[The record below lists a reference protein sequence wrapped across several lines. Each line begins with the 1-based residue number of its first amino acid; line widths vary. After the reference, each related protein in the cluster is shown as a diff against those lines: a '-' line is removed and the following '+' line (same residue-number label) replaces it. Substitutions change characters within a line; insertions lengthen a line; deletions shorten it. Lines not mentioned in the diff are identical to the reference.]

1 MSLRE
6 LAHLAQQTL
15 QTHAGGPVKRSHVHE
30 LLAAAF
36 GHRSWAAFRSAAVLA
51 DAGVGDGP
59 SGATSQLIGR
69 AVQLGYHQQA
79 AAEMVQSFVAFIT
92 EHRLSSISWS
102 ALGAWLVL
110 SVTAE
115 EEDDDS
121 DNGYDLE
128 EDNDQFDEDGTAV
141 PELAT
146 GTSREQLMR
155 SPMLMSSLEAA
166 AASSNLQAHCLLA
179 ALYRCR
185 TPNPYLYEES
195 LKGRALNAV
204 ERGWVDDYLRLE
216 PQHRK
221 YEAHLKAAALGG
233 VRAAAL
239 EYGTHFESRDF
250 IALAERLTGDVDAYM
265 MARVAT
271 TPEARASWL
280 RVAAERGVRSA
291 LEELAYQGDA
301 WAEERFAEQGDIH
314 WLRMAAER
322 AVEIGDAMRAW
333 TWQYLSLEHGVDLTR
348 STMAAYHDG
357 GQEDGQFYDSDFGG
371 PMYVGG
377 DEGLVLP
384 TVSHAEQ
391 QAAKAQAR
399 TIFAKRPK
407 GDDRA
412 WSNR

>member
-36 GHRSWAAFRSAAVLA
+36 GHRSWAAFRATAVLA
-51 DAGVGDGP
+51 DAGVGEGP
-59 SGATSQLIGR
+59 SDASPQVIGR

-79 AAEMVQSFVAFIT
+79 AAGIARSFLVFIA
-92 EHRLSSISWS
+92 EHQLSSVSWS
-102 ALGAWLVL
+102 TLGAGLALPV
-110 SVTAE
+110 VAE
-115 EEDDDS
+115 GDDQDDENDDYEEF
-121 DNGYDLE
+121 E
-128 EDNDQFDEDGTAV
+128 EV
-141 PELAT
+141 RLAAPAQPT
-146 GTSREQLMR
+146 GAALEQLKR
-155 SPMLMSSLEAA
+155 SPMLKSSVEEAA
-166 AASSNLQAHCLLA
+166 ESANPHAHFLLA

-195 LKGRALNAV
+195 LKGRVLNAA
-204 ERGWVDDYLRLE
+204 ERGWVEDYLRLE

-250 IALAERLTGDVDAYM
+250 IALAERLNGDVDASM

-280 RVAAERGVRSA
+280 RLAAQQGVRSA
-291 LEELAYQGDA
+291 LEELAHQGDA
-301 WAEERFAEQGDIH
+301 WAQERFAEQGDIH
-314 WLRMAAER
+314 WLRMAAEG
-322 AVEIGDAMRAW
+322 AIEIGDALRAW
-333 TWQYLSLEHGVDLTR
+333 TWQYLALEHGVDLTR

-357 GQEDGQFYDSDFGG
+357 GQQDGQFYDSDFGG
-371 PMYVGG
+371 AMYVDGS
-377 DEGLVLP
+377 EGLALP
-384 TVSHAEQ
+384 ALSRADHRT
-391 QAAKAQAR
+391 AKAEAKL
-399 TIFAKRPK
+399 IFRKF
-407 GDDRA
+407 
-412 WSNR
+412 S